1 MRFREGG
8 GIRSNIHCAI
18 EMLLNLSKIDIG
30 RAPFRSSSP
39 RRTHRLVVRA
49 ASEAIVDTMT
59 GQEIDPE
66 SVMASIAG

>member
-18 EMLLNLSKIDIG
+18 EMLRNLSKIDIG
-30 RAPFRSSSP
+30 RAPCRSSSS
-39 RRTHRLVVRA
+39 RRLVVRA